1 MEHSDNSTLDGFIEA
16 IGMKVGR
23 ECFATW
29 YGVCD
34 TSTKAGMVSQRARQ
48 QLRSG
53 MRRESLSLQQI
64 WDTDLAKVALPEHRE
79 ANATKPA
86 RRGGGWFD
94 PAGRILPPKDFALGF
109 ALPLGEVGAAPLPPF
124 SPPPPP
130 PSAPPPLPPP
140 SPPPLPPAPPAAGS
154 VPFCNASQERRRMEV
169 QAVANGLDPEKVWEA
184 LFRVSQQA
192 VQRGATVW

>member
-86 RRGGGWFD
+86 RR
-94 PAGRILPPKDFALGF
+94 
-109 ALPLGEVGAAPLPPF
+109 
-124 SPPPPP
+124 
-130 PSAPPPLPPP
+130 
-140 SPPPLPPAPPAAGS
+140 
-154 VPFCNASQERRRMEV
+154 
-169 QAVANGLDPEKVWEA
+169 
-184 LFRVSQQA
+184 
-192 VQRGATVW
+192 